1 MLEYRDVYAG
11 GRLLPSAS
19 LEAVTVANPAT
30 EEIVGAAPAA
40 VPQDVDTAVRA
51 ARLAFDTG
59 PWPRVDQAER
69 AAAMDRLAMALEA
82 RAQDT
87 ARLVTA
93 EMGMPINVS
102 RVHNAEVP
110 VTILRYYAALARA
123 LQPEEIRAAVNFR
136 GHTMIRREPVGVS
149 AVVAPWNYPLAI
161 AFSQLAP
168 ALAAGCTVV
177 LKPAMQT
184 SLSAYILAEAFEAA
198 DFPPGVFNLV
208 TGRHEV
214 AEMLARHPGV
224 DKVAFAGP
232 ASIGRRIA
240 AACGE
245 TLKSVNLELGGK
257 CAAIVLQ
264 DADLGAACTA
274 LGLLAFANAGQ
285 TCFAASRV
293 LVPRSR
299 YEEAL
304 AGLAGEATAS
314 VIGDPMSA
322 DTTMGP
328 LVSPDHRAGVESYVA
343 AATAGGAQVLSG
355 GRRPAAP
362 VRGYYYE
369 PTVLAGAA
377 GAEITTREVFGP
389 VVTVI
394 PYARECEVVAIA
406 NDWGCGL
413 AGSVWTSDRG
423 HGLDIARRIHAGT
436 FGVNLYVP
444 DLGSPWGHQA
454 SGQGSTYGPE
464 CLAAYLKPRSVFLPE
479 PAPPMIGPAPQP
491 RPAWLRSAPALS
503 VRSQVNSG
511 SARPK

>member
-1 MLEYRDVYAG
+1 MLEYRDIYAG

-19 LEAVTVANPAT
+19 LDAITVANPAT

-40 VPQDVDTAVRA
+40 VAKDVDTAVCA
-51 ARLAFDTG
+51 ARRAFDTG
-59 PWPRVDQAER
+59 PWPRADQAER
-69 AAAMDRLAMALEA
+69 AAALDRLAMALEA

-93 EMGMPINVS
+93 EMGMPITVS

-123 LQPEEIRAAVNFR
+123 LEPEEIRVAVNFR
-136 GHTMIRREPVGVS
+136 GHTMVRREPVGVS
-149 AVVAPWNYPLAI
+149 AVVAPWNYPLTI

-177 LKPAMQT
+177 LKPALQT

-208 TGRHEV
+208 TGPHEV

-232 ASIGRRIA
+232 ESVGRRIA
-240 AACGE
+240 VACGE
-245 TLKSVNLELGGK
+245 TLKPVNLELGGK
-257 CAAIVLQ
+257 SAAIVLE
-264 DADLGAACTA
+264 DADLAATSVA
-274 LGLLAFANAGQ
+274 LGQLAFANAGQ

-293 LVPRSR
+293 LAPRSR
-299 YEEAL
+299 YAEAVAAL
-304 AGLAGEATAS
+304 TDEAAAR
-314 VIGDPMSA
+314 VIGDPMAA

-328 LVSPDHRAGVESYVA
+328 LVSPQNRAGVESYVA
-343 AATAGGAQVLSG
+343 AGAAQGALVIAG

-369 PTVLAGAA
+369 PTVLAGETSAT
-377 GAEITTREVFGP
+377 ITTRGVFGP

-394 PYARECEVVAIA
+394 PYTHESEAVAIV
-406 NDWGCGL
+406 NDCGCGL
-413 AGSVWTSDRG
+413 AGSVWTSDRS
-423 HGLDIARRIHAGT
+423 HGLDIARLIHAGT

-444 DLGSPWGHQA
+444 DLGSPWGDGA

-464 CLAAYLKPRSVFLPE
+464 CLDAYLKPRSVFLPE
-479 PAPPMIGPAPQP
+479 PAPASCGAT
-491 RPAWLRSAPALS
+491 SAAAVSP
-503 VRSQVNSG
+503 
-511 SARPK
+511 